1 MFLSFLSTPQKNL
14 KTHSERMNDILEGF
28 EEILDDLKEF
38 PDKGKINAL
47 TKMVRNLLEDELWS
61 NSRLFFI
68 LTLRRATTT
77 TIDVH

>member
-1 MFLSFLSTPQKNL
+1 
-14 KTHSERMNDILEGF
+14 MNDILEGF

-61 NSRLFFI
+61 NSRLFLF
-68 LTLRRATTT
+68 
-77 TIDVH
+77 

>member
-1 MFLSFLSTPQKNL
+1 MGGVKCEEEILEIFLKRTTQKFN
-14 KTHSERMNDILEGF
+14 HRDMNDILEGF

-61 NSRLFFI
+61 NSRLFLF
-68 LTLRRATTT
+68 
-77 TIDVH
+77 